1 MQARSCTGIKKDSYK
16 AIKLCSYL
24 KSILSVRDELIKLTG
39 GQLLFVD
46 GFQYL
51 TPAPYRRLGETL
63 ALTQLQEH
71 FGLLEFLFVL
81 L

>member
-1 MQARSCTGIKKDSYK
+1 MLARSCTGIKKDSYK

-24 KSILSVRDELIKLTG
+24 KSILSVRDELVELTG
-39 GQLLFVD
+39 SQLLLVD

-51 TPAPYRRLGETL
+51 PPASYRRFGETL
-63 ALTQLQEH
+63 TLTQLQEH